1 VRAFEP
7 ALTARMPG
15 RDTPAMRRPLIAGNW
30 KLNLGPGAAAAL
42 AICLRDALGDCRDA
56 DLVVFATALAIAA
69 VAAELAE
76 TRIGV
81 GIQEVAAVASG
92 ALTGANSAVMAR
104 EAGCTWMLAGHSERR
119 QYFGE
124 TDAGVAAKTR
134 AGLAAGLAPIVCI
147 GETLAERKAGQVEA
161 VTQRQLGVA
170 LAGLGPEELRAVTIA
185 YEPVWAIGT
194 GETATPEQAQ
204 EVHASLRAWLRAHH
218 GALADELRILY
229 GGSVKADNAAALL
242 GCADIDGALVGGA
255 SLRVSDFADIALAAR

>member
-1 VRAFEP
+1 
-7 ALTARMPG
+7 
-15 RDTPAMRRPLIAGNW
+15 MRRPLIAGNW

-42 AICLRDALGDCRDA
+42 AVCLREELAACEGVE
-56 DLVVFATALAIAA
+56 LVVCPTALAIPA
-69 VAAELAE
+69 VVAELAD

-81 GIQEVAAVASG
+81 GIQEIAAVPSG

-119 QYFGE
+119 QHFGE

-147 GETLAERKAGQVEA
+147 GETLEERRAGQVDA
-161 VTQRQLGVA
+161 VTHRQLGKA
-170 LAGLGPEELRAVTIA
+170 LEGLDRAQLAALTIA

-194 GETATPEQAQ
+194 GETASPEQAQ

-218 GALADELRILY
+218 GGLADTIRILY

-242 GCADIDGALVGGA
+242 GCPDIDGALVGGA
-255 SLRVSDFADIALAAR
+255 SLRVSDFADIANAAG